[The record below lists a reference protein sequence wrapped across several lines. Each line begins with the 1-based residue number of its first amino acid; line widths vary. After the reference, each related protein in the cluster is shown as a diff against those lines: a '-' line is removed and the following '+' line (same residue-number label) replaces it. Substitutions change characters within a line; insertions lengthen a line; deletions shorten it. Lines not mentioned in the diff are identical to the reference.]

1 MTSAPS
7 YPSVQY
13 LELRTSCCF
22 WLCTSSWYIFM
33 AAAPV
38 PVHLTENLVNVM
50 YFAARPSEGKENEGI
65 TSILVCCLLGSE
77 NNIWAMLC

>member
-1 MTSAPS
+1 
-7 YPSVQY
+7 
-13 LELRTSCCF
+13 
-22 WLCTSSWYIFM
+22 M

-65 TSILVCCLLGSE
+65 TSILVCRLHGSE
-77 NNIWAMLC
+77 SNIWAMLC